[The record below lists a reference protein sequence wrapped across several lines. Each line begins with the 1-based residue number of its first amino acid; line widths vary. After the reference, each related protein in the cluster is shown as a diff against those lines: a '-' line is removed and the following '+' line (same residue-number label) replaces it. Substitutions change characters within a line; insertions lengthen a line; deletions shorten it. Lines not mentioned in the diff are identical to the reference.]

1 LIDYLSIKFRT
12 GADLVTLKELAT
24 WLTPAE
30 AGREMGMSKQAAIKR
45 LEQKTLRGV
54 KTHQGW
60 LVDPEDARRVAHE
73 QPRGWV

>member
-1 LIDYLSIKFRT
+1 M
-12 GADLVTLKELAT
+12 VTIKELEK

-30 AGREMGMSKQAAIKR
+30 AGRVMGMSKQGAIKR

-60 LVDPEDARRVAHE
+60 LVEPGDAARVARE
-73 QPRGWV
+73 RGK